1 MAAHALDGKANVV
14 LIERED
20 ALTHSMATLRA
31 ATLGGTTYKEQMRVP
46 YNGLLKRGRVVQGS
60 AESVTPGKVK
70 LTGGEEIPA
79 DYIIMATGGRGFHF
93 PLQAQG
99 KTTAEYNAML
109 DAARDQIAEAGS
121 VAVVG
126 GGPVGIEMA
135 GEIKAAHPDK
145 PVTVVH
151 SGGALLS
158 GNVQP
163 TDPRLSASLL
173 RQMEDMGITVILNAR
188 MQTLPHGESAG
199 VSSAICSTPGQSHS
213 LSNGES
219 LKADLV
225 FVAAGPKSST
235 APPAVAMLP
244 VGTTDGAGFVK
255 VNKQL
260 QVEGM
265 EGVYAIGDCVN
276 VPETKLAYSGGL
288 QAKVVVNNVIVDA
301 TGKGSMKDYELL
313 PEGKAG
319 MLVTLGP
326 KRGAGAFGKTQLGSF
341 MVSNIKGKSLLTSI
355 LMGDRG
361 MKAVAN

>member
-1 MAAHALDGKANVV
+1 VTLT
-14 LIERED
+14 LTL
-20 ALTHSMATLRA
+20 ALTRTLTRTRILTR
-31 ATLGGTTYKEQMRVP
+31 TLT
-46 YNGLLKRGRVVQGS
+46 LI
-60 AESVTPGKVK
+60 
-70 LTGGEEIPA
+70 LT
-79 DYIIMATGGRGFHF
+79 
-93 PLQAQG
+93 Q
-99 KTTAEYNAML
+99 
-109 DAARDQIAEAGS
+109 
-121 VAVVG
+121 
-126 GGPVGIEMA
+126 
-135 GEIKAAHPDK
+135 
-145 PVTVVH
+145 
-151 SGGALLS
+151 
-158 GNVQP
+158 
-163 TDPRLSASLL
+163 
-173 RQMEDMGITVILNAR
+173 
-188 MQTLPHGESAG
+188 
-199 VSSAICSTPGQSHS
+199 
-213 LSNGES
+213 GES